1 MKCLYL
7 QILVD
12 SMTIIRK
19 IAISRIEIEYYYSQ
33 ISFFFILNT
42 MYNFESPH
50 LKDLIIFYFLPS
62 RPSQGGM
69 SHFIF

>member
-33 ISFFFILNT
+33 ISFFSYLILYTILN
-42 MYNFESPH
+42 H
-50 LKDLIIFYFLPS
+50 LI
-62 RPSQGGM
+62 
-69 SHFIF
+69 